1 MGGVRASPAL
11 LARFDAEMRRNPPA
25 GAGTRIERA
34 GRVVRERGS
43 HNLIV
48 AWDFGAADTESVVAG
63 EAAFFRALA
72 EDVEWKVYAHDRPEN
87 LVAALAAHGF
97 EPEERE
103 TVMILELGA
112 FDDAWPENGDV
123 EVRVVRTPADLDAYF
138 AITARAFGSA
148 PKSTAETLAARTTGE
163 AADTIAALAYVAGEP
178 VAAGRLELPPGRAF
192 ASLWG
197 GGTDPAYRGRG
208 VYRRLVVERI
218 RWARARGY
226 GYVTVDAQET
236 SRPILERLGFSALT
250 TVQGWVLARRE

>member
-1 MGGVRASPAL
+1 VGDGCVSVAL
-11 LARFDAEMRRNPPA
+11 LDRFDAQMRWDPPA
-25 GAGTRIERA
+25 GPGVRIERA
-34 GRVVRERGS
+34 DPVVRERGS
-43 HNLIV
+43 HNLIA
-48 AWDFGAADTESVVAG
+48 AWDFGAAETESVVAR

-87 LVAALAAHGF
+87 LAVVLAAHGF

-103 TVMILELGA
+103 TVMVLKLGD
-112 FDDAWPENGDV
+112 FDDASPANGDV
-123 EVRVVRTPADLDAYF
+123 EVRMVRTPADLDAYV
-138 AITARAFGSA
+138 AVTARAFGSA

-163 AADTIAALAYVAGEP
+163 AAETIAALAFVAGDP

-236 SRPILERLGFSALT
+236 SRPILERIGFIALT
-250 TVQGWVLARRE
+250 TVQGWVLAGRE